1 MISKIIT
8 SWDVASRTRGDSRTV
23 CGDRPSDT
31 ALANGLRDRVT
42 CNELE
47 SNGHFPPTPHL
58 VLAIYWR
65 TIQLNQLNT
74 SLESHITVFWVL
86 FQRES
91 PWVTEDHRAGSEGQ
105 PPALSSRDWGGAPL
119 RGM

>member
-1 MISKIIT
+1 MGAMISKIIT
-8 SWDVASRTRGDSRTV
+8 SWDVASRTRGDPRTV

-42 CNELE
+42 RNELE
-47 SNGHFPPTPHL
+47 SNGPFPPTPHL

-74 SLESHITVFWVL
+74 SLESHITVFLGLV
-86 FQRES
+86 
-91 PWVTEDHRAGSEGQ
+91 SEGESVGHRGPQ
-105 PPALSSRDWGGAPL
+105 SRI
-119 RGM
+119 